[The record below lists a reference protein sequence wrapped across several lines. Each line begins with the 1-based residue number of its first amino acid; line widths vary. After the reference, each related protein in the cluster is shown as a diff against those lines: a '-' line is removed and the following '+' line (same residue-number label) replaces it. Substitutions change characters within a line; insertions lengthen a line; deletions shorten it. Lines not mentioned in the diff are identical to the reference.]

1 MTISSL
7 CPQRLLVFPQY
18 RRGHARAALA
28 ALEAA
33 ARAHRITTLALNVF
47 GSNDGAQE
55 LYRSVGYVITSM
67 RMQKE
72 LPSANVT

>member
-1 MTISSL
+1 
-7 CPQRLLVFPQY
+7 
-18 RRGHARAALA
+18 
-28 ALEAA
+28 LEAA

-47 GSNDGAQE
+47 GSNHGAQE

>member
-28 ALEAA
+28 ALEAV
-33 ARAHRITTLALNVF
+33 AREHGITTLALNVF
-47 GSNDGAQE
+47 GSNHGAQE
-55 LYRSVGYVITSM
+55 LYRSVGYVVTSM
-67 RMQKE
+67 SMQKE
-72 LPSANVT
+72 LPSANVA